1 MAPAIQRLMAAR
13 EEERFPT
20 EWAMC
25 LGDRYGSEQ
34 ASRQSEAA
42 WPGGWAPVSPA
53 EAIGRP
59 AREVAKLD

>member
-25 LGDRYGSEQ
+25 DGDRPGSEQ
-34 ASRQSEAA
+34 ASRQPEAA
-42 WPGGWAPVSPA
+42 WPGGRAPVSPV

-59 AREVAKLD
+59 AREVARLD